1 MVLAAL
7 GQREQP
13 GEPTAEEKRQARTQA
28 TGVWIR
34 SILVGL
40 VTTAIVWWLRRLL

>member
-7 GQREQP
+7 GQREQQ
-13 GEPTAEEKRQARTQA
+13 GQPTEEEKRQARKQA
-28 TGVWIR
+28 AAVWVR

-40 VTTAIVWWLRRLL
+40 VTTAIVWWLIGRL